1 MLYVYACISNGAMC
15 NLEAVMKT
23 RKYKKASDLATKFE
37 VEHLVIDICSAW
49 NRNKSNLENILGH
62 KNNTILIT
70 DISAL
75 GRHEEI
81 AEVYRRIVT
90 SGNDLLICYY
100 NAAGCFEADE
110 LSTVTLDLNKKAS
123 FSLEDNL
130 EKIACLST
138 TEYRVNG
145 CKMADPNVIE
155 AYWRIEHG
163 LLTVK
168 DAIIELN
175 ISRSTFERRINEY
188 IGTDEWIK
196 RYEHEIDSSD
206 IAQLP
211 TKLGRISE
219 EAKQLYLYLEE
230 ERSQEHNYDI
240 ATLASFA
247 GLYPELWEAICET
260 GASDPPPQNHQQ
272 LYQKY
277 YVLAHHQYR
286 EVIRYRKYLAL
297 EKYKKSK
304 R

>member
-1 MLYVYACISNGAMC
+1 MC

-49 NRNKSNLENILGH
+49 NRNKSNLENILCH

-81 AEVYRRIVT
+81 VEVYRRIVT

-110 LSTVTLDLNKKAS
+110 LSTVTLDLNKKAN

-168 DAIIELN
+168 DAINELN
-175 ISRSTFERRINEY
+175 ISRSTFERRIAEY
-188 IGTDEWIK
+188 IGTEGWIQ
-196 RYEHEIDSSD
+196 RYEHEIVSSD
-206 IAQLP
+206 IAQHP
-211 TKLGRISE
+211 TKLGRVSD
-219 EAKQLYLYLEE
+219 EAKLFHAYLEANVD
-230 ERSQEHNYDI
+230 QEHSYEAFI
-240 ATLASFA
+240 LASFA
-247 GLYPELWEAICET
+247 GLHPDLWEQLCDANS
-260 GASDPPPQNHQQ
+260 SDPPPQNHQQ

-277 YVLAHHQYR
+277 YVLAHHHYR